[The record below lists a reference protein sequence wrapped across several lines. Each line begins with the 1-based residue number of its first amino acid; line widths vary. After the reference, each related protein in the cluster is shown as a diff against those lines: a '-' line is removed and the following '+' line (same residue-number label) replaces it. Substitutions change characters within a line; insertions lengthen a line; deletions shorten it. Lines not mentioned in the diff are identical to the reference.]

1 MELAK
6 GNVTMKVKLNSVLEA
21 IELASD
27 AFEYYLNKDTGEVIM
42 LSDPMY
48 TGEDDTE
55 LREEIEENWESYYQL
70 PTKFDIHEYS
80 IMENFIEE
88 MPDGNKKETVE
99 RAISGSG
106 AFRMFKDAINRYNL
120 ENRWYE
126 YQAKAYKKIA
136 IEWCE
141 ERNLKF
147 EE

>member
-1 MELAK
+1 
-6 GNVTMKVKLNSVLEA
+6 MKVKLDSILEA
-21 IELASD
+21 IESASD
-27 AFEYYLNKDTGEVIM
+27 AFEYYLNKDTGEVFM
-42 LSDPMY
+42 LSDPIY

-55 LREEIEENWESYYQL
+55 LRDEIEDNWESYYQL

-99 RAISGSG
+99 RAISGRG
-106 AFRMFKDAINRYNL
+106 VFGRFKDAIYRYNL

-126 YQAKAYKKIA
+126 YQAKAYKNIA
-136 IEWCE
+136 IEWCK
-141 ERNLKF
+141 ERNLKY

>member
-1 MELAK
+1 
-6 GNVTMKVKLNSVLEA
+6 MKVKLDSILEA
-21 IELASD
+21 IESASD

-42 LSDPMY
+42 LSDPIY

-55 LREEIEENWESYYQL
+55 LRDEIEDNWESYYQL

-88 MPDGNKKETVE
+88 MPDGNIKETVKC
-99 RAISGSG
+99 AISGRG
-106 AFRMFKDAINRYNL
+106 AFRIFKDAIYRYNL

-126 YQAKAYKKIA
+126 YQAKAYKNIA
-136 IEWCE
+136 IEWCK
-141 ERNLKF
+141 ERNLKY